1 MPPCDGP
8 DISAVAALVAEP
20 ARARMLAAL
29 MSGQALTAT
38 ELATEAGIA
47 PSTASGHLARLE
59 RASVIAVVRQGRHRY
74 FRIASHE
81 TAAALEGLMTLA
93 ARRPERCRGPA
104 DPNLRF
110 ARVCFDHLAGTVAV
124 TLADAWLRRGIIEGA
139 DRWSLTTS
147 GARFFEEWGIDVPA
161 LRAGRRP
168 LVRECLD
175 WSERRFHLGG
185 ALGAAVLDAI
195 VRSGW
200 AVREPGSR
208 ILSVTAAGERGLGRL
223 ADPPAP
229 GATADAQLLRLSP

>member
-1 MPPCDGP
+1 M
-8 DISAVAALVAEP
+8 AALVAEP
-20 ARARMLAAL
+20 SRARMLAAL

-59 RASVIAVVRQGRHRY
+59 RGSIIAVVRQGRHRY
-74 FRIASHE
+74 FRLASHE
-81 TAAALEGLMTLA
+81 TAAALEGLMALA
-93 ARRPERCRGPA
+93 ARRPGRRRGPA
-104 DPNLRF
+104 DPDLRF

-147 GARFFEEWGIDVPA
+147 GARFFKEWGIDMPA
-161 LRAGRRP
+161 LCAGRRP
-168 LVRECLD
+168 LLRECLD

-195 VRSGW
+195 IRSGW
-200 AVREPGSR
+200 VVREPGSR